1 MMTVPGEKYI
11 ICSCL
16 GLIRMKD
23 NPPRRT
29 AIIWGIVTA
38 LAVFVIFAPN
48 IFGMDDLNGGFA
60 ISALSLIVAVTGI
73 IVTIIYAL
81 QARLLDRIL
90 KGDNL
95 LAHWTYSPEEW
106 NQYAEKEF
114 QTEKKEN
121 RFLFYMVAG
130 IALFFG
136 ILFFAF
142 DREGGLWVLISML
155 CLIALIAFVAWFA
168 AWYNYHQNKKYL
180 GEAYITRD
188 AVYLNRQLHTWHG
201 LGARLE
207 SVVLAEKGSRQI
219 VAFTYSAPNR
229 MGRQEY
235 TVRVPVPEGQGKAAE
250 KLSQKFNA
258 DIT

>member
-1 MMTVPGEKYI
+1 
-11 ICSCL
+11 
-16 GLIRMKD
+16 MKD

-73 IVTIIYAL
+73 IVTIIYARR
-81 QARLLDRIL
+81 ARLLDRIL

-95 LAHWTYSPEEW
+95 LAHWTYSPKEW
-106 NQYAEKEF
+106 NQYTEKEF
-114 QTEKKEN
+114 QTEKKEK
-121 RFLFYMVAG
+121 RMLFYMVAG
-130 IALFFG
+130 FALFFG

-155 CLIALIAFVAWFA
+155 GLIALIAFVAWFT
-168 AWYNYHQNKKYL
+168 AWYNYRQNKKYL
-180 GEAYITRD
+180 GETYITRD
-188 AVYLNRQLHTWHG
+188 AVYLNRQFHTWRG
-201 LGARLE
+201 LGAKLE
-207 SVVLAEKGSRQI
+207 SAVLAEKGSRQI
-219 VAFTYSAPNR
+219 VAFTYSAPTR

-235 TVRVPVPEGQGKAAE
+235 TIRVPVPRGQEKAAE
-250 KLSQKFNA
+250 KLTERLSA
-258 DIT
+258 GIE

>member
-1 MMTVPGEKYI
+1 MKY
-11 ICSCL
+11 
-16 GLIRMKD
+16 
-23 NPPRRT
+23 NPTHRT

-38 LAVFVIFAPN
+38 LAIFAIFAPN
-48 IFGMDDLNGGFA
+48 IFGMDGFRGGFA

-73 IVTIIYAL
+73 IVTVIYARR
-81 QARLLDRIL
+81 ARLLNRIL
-90 KGDNL
+90 DNEDL
-95 LAHWTYSPEEW
+95 LAHWTYSQEEW

-114 QTEKKEN
+114 QTEKKEK
-121 RFLFYMVAG
+121 RMLFYM
-130 IALFFG
+130 ALFFG

-155 CLIALIAFVAWFA
+155 GLIALIAFVAWFA
-168 AWYNYHQNKKYL
+168 AWYNYRQNKKYL

-188 AVYLNRQLHTWHG
+188 AVYLNRQLHTWRG

-219 VAFTYSAPNR
+219 VAFTYSAPSR

-235 TVRVPVPEGQGKAAE
+235 TVRVPVPQGQEKAAE
-250 KLSQKFNA
+250 KLAEKLNA
-258 DIT
+258 DINVTSP